1 MVVYGSPKSYIC
13 VKYRVWA
20 EKWREPG
27 MCKDVHSRLLLVL
40 GIADALSSPQHN
52 IAQINE
58 KNGSIFGDMVNSYRS
73 LRARYLRSI
82 TLELAVG
89 KNSKTTSLLA

>member
-1 MVVYGSPKSYIC
+1 MIC

-27 MCKDVHSRLLLVL
+27 MCKDVHSRLLFVL

-58 KNGSIFGDMVNSYRS
+58 KNAFSFCIV
-73 LRARYLRSI
+73 L
-82 TLELAVG
+82 T
-89 KNSKTTSLLA
+89 

>member
-1 MVVYGSPKSYIC
+1 
-13 VKYRVWA
+13 
-20 EKWREPG
+20 